1 MTDIEMPDFDN
12 MSQEEIMRWME
23 SLAKKQGA
31 TEGMTTAADMDI
43 PDIDPNSVVIDEP
56 GYVPSEKFKSSSTKT
71 AETAAAKKEEL
82 AAAPPA
88 PEPERPSVAVAPPP
102 PIAPA
107 PPPVTSGTPQ
117 RGTGERITLPTDR
130 PDSRPGVQRPAASVQ
145 PPPAPPRVEPK
156 PAVKDTPPW
165 DTDDR
170 PAQPPPPARP
180 AAKREEPVATPPP
193 PPVPSAPPAPPAK
206 PTPEPAAAGSGDLAW
221 LESLAAGLGGESL
234 DLDLSSLGESAAP
247 AAHDDSGADAW
258 LSSLVASGGEIE
270 SEPPIPAAA
279 PSKPPSR
286 PAYEEPSSW
295 LDALASG
302 EDSEPIGIQEQ
313 DDLPAPAPV
322 LPKAP
327 GIDAADWLNALAA
340 SGELGES
347 GFTGEE
353 EQSLGEIEEA
363 IREGRVSADQMQR
376 WLNEQSEIL
385 SHQPEISLDDF
396 IDPDA
401 PPIPAEI
408 PDWLLESVQ
417 PPDATDTPTT
427 GTPALLESLFDT
439 PPSTSS
445 SAMPE
450 WLQEPI
456 TSEQPSVDFDDIFAD
471 AGSDSEP
478 LEDLSGIQPT
488 FELETDPSDSW
499 AEAFDME
506 QDEGLGSLQDEPE
519 WYTRNVT
526 DPARIAAVDALASG
540 TGILQDASLP
550 AEEELQAGQE
560 TAVPAWM
567 TAEVASVDVSE
578 TPAVEEA
585 PVIMGDVPDWLRETI
600 DAPTDSDMP
609 EWLIETGQYEDLASL
624 SESEPELEQA
634 PPPPR
639 VEPKPVAPPPAP
651 PAPKPVLAPVELSSD
666 VMTSLAQAR
675 ELSRANNLA
684 DGLRIYEALIRKN
697 AALDDVVGD
706 LEGLKR
712 IYRSDPAVYRV
723 LGDGLMRQG
732 KLQQALDTYRDA
744 LSQL

>member
-1 MTDIEMPDFDN
+1 
-12 MSQEEIMRWME
+12 MRWME

-31 TEGMTTAADMDI
+31 TEGLTTAADMEI

-71 AETAAAKKEEL
+71 AETAAAKPE
-82 AAAPPA
+82 APAAPPPA
-88 PEPERPSVAVAPPP
+88 PKPEPQRPPAAVAPPP
-102 PIAPA
+102 PEAPA
-107 PPPVTSGTPQ
+107 PPPVTSGTPP
-117 RGTGERITLPTDR
+117 RGTGERISLPTDR
-130 PDSRPGVQRPAASVQ
+130 PESRPGVQRPAASVQ
-145 PPPAPPRVEPK
+145 PPPRVEPK
-156 PAVKDTPPW
+156 PAAVPDTPPW

-170 PAQPPPPARP
+170 PAQAP
-180 AAKREEPVATPPP
+180 
-193 PPVPSAPPAPPAK
+193 PPAPPRPAAAK
-206 PTPEPAAAGSGDLAW
+206 HEAPVVPPAPTPEPAAEGDLAW

-234 DLDLSSLGESAAP
+234 DLDLSSLGETAAQ
-247 AAHDDSGADAW
+247 DTSGADAW
-258 LSSLVASGGEIE
+258 LSSLVASGGEPE
-270 SEPPIPAAA
+270 PAPPIAAA
-279 PSKPPSR
+279 PPPQASAR
-286 PAYEEPSSW
+286 PAYEEPTSW

-302 EDSEPIGIQEQ
+302 EDSEPIGVQAQ
-313 DDLPAPAPV
+313 DDLTPAA
-322 LPKAP
+322 LPETS
-327 GIDAADWLNALAA
+327 GVDAVDWLDALAA
-340 SGELGES
+340 SGELGEPATA
-347 GFTGEE
+347 GADDEE
-353 EQSLGEIEEA
+353 LADPQALGEIETA

-401 PPIPAEI
+401 PPVPADI
-408 PDWLLESVQ
+408 PDWLLESQ
-417 PPDATDTPTT
+417 PTDTDEATT
-427 GTPALLESLFDT
+427 GTPALLESLFDA
-439 PPSTSS
+439 PAASATSE
-445 SAMPE
+445 MPE
-450 WLQEPI
+450 WLQAPI
-456 TSEQPSVDFDDIFAD
+456 TSEHPSVDFDDIFAD
-471 AGSDSEP
+471 AGSESEP
-478 LEDLSGIQPT
+478 LEDLSSVEPAFEVEIDPT
-488 FELETDPSDSW
+488 DSW

-506 QDEGLGSLQDEPE
+506 QDQGLGSPQDEPE

-540 TGILQDASLP
+540 TGTLRDASLP
-550 AEEELQAGQE
+550 AEEDLQQGQE
-560 TAVPAWM
+560 TDVPAWM
-567 TAEVASVDVSE
+567 TAEVAAAPVE
-578 TPAVEEA
+578 TPEDA

-600 DAPTDSDMP
+600 DTPTESDMP
-609 EWLIETGQYEDLASL
+609 EWLIETGQYEDLASIV
-624 SESEPELEQA
+624 EDEPIGELELM
-634 PPPPR
+634 P
-639 VEPKPVAPPPAP
+639 EPSAPPAP
-651 PAPKPVLAPVELSSD
+651 PPVRPTPMPAAPPVELSGD